1 MSDDTYL
8 EAAWIKGTEYAVW
21 SEDPQTDGNQGK
33 IHICVI
39 ETRSCSC
46 EHGEKGNNN
55 GQPES
60 CKHLRCAIE
69 ARKDPKTNL
78 TVKNYV
84 EGERGT
90 TEASQTDTDNSQSE
104 SSAAVDEMAEYLQDS
119 FAAVIADMRVKTH
132 NGRIWVQTGQDTP
145 DTLDLPGAPEV
156 FNVFLKEPDQ
166 IEYVHENHDLH
177 SQKPGEW
184 WKNTIAAGDVE
195 EYVEE
200 VLQ

>member
-1 MSDDTYL
+1 MSENYL
-8 EAAWIKGTEYAVW
+8 EAAWIEGTSYAVW

-33 IHICVI
+33 IHIATI

-69 ARKDPKTNL
+69 TRAEPRTNL
-78 TVKNYV
+78 TVNN
-84 EGERGT
+84 EIPAT
-90 TEASQTDTDNSQSE
+90 ANPSQSTQTDTDDSQSE
-104 SSAAVDEMAEYLQDS
+104 SSAAVDEMAEYLQNSYD
-119 FAAVIADMRVKTH
+119 AVIPDMQVKTH

-145 DTLDLPGAPEV
+145 DTLDVPGNPSV
-156 FNVFLKEPDQ
+156 FDVFLKNAEQ